1 MQGDV
6 EVTAHAVDSARANP
20 TAQPAPGRAPSYI
33 NTPLTHK
40 ERSVIEALA
49 RRENRIRGQQLRHL
63 AMLKL
68 QEMGLLSADDSGTG
82 PRANAFAE

>member
-1 MQGDV
+1 MATEGDFAV
-6 EVTAHAVDSARANP
+6 ESAQSKHVPQPLSSRAS
-20 TAQPAPGRAPSYI
+20 SYI

-49 RRENRIRGQQLRHL
+49 RRENRSRGQQLRHL
-63 AMLKL
+63 AMLQL
-68 QEMGLLSADDSGTG
+68 QEMGLLTAEDAGSG

>member
-1 MQGDV
+1 MAAEG
-6 EVTAHAVDSARANP
+6 EFAGESAQTKHVP
-20 TAQPAPGRAPSYI
+20 QPAQGRAPSYI

-49 RRENRIRGQQLRHL
+49 RRENRSRGQQLRHL

-68 QEMGLLSADDSGTG
+68 QEMGLLSAEDSDSGTG

>member
-1 MQGDV
+1 MDGQV
-6 EVTAHAVDSARANP
+6 AAAEESANTHAAP
-20 TAQPAPGRAPSYI
+20 PAPGRAPSYI

-40 ERSVIEALA
+40 ERSAIEALA
-49 RRENRIRGQQLRHL
+49 RRENRSRGQQLRHL

-68 QEMGLLSADDSGTG
+68 QEMGLLSADDCVSG